1 MEIKAQAKYIRMSPK
16 KIRFYLKDV
25 KKTTPAVALAR
36 LALSPDRAAKM
47 LHGVLKSALA
57 NAKNNL
63 QIEENEVQFSV
74 LKVDEA
80 PYLKRFRAGSKGM
93 AKPYLRR
100 SSHITIVLKHVPS
113 GAAKA
118 AKAGKQETNIKEIK
132 SKVEKKE
139 VIKKVKVIKK
149 AKSSSVAKATTAD
162 KAK

>member
-25 KKTTPAVALAR
+25 KKTSPAVALQR

-57 NAKNNL
+57 NGKNNL
-63 QIEENEVQFSV
+63 QIEENELQFSV

-100 SSHITIVLKHVPS
+100 SSHITIVLKHV
-113 GAAKA
+113 KA
-118 AKAGKQETNIKEIK
+118 EPKVDPTSLKLRGAGKTEETNIKEIK
-132 SKVEKKE
+132 SKVEKK
-139 VIKKVKVIKK
+139 VINKK
-149 AKSSSVAKATTAD
+149 AKAK
-162 KAK
+162 